1 MVDWSFEEDSGWGIR
16 VVVRKVKGKLENEAC
31 IWCIGGTCDSRS
43 PGKKIVRIVWEGGDT
58 WCGGHHELH
67 QFCLEAVET
76 KSVTAPSGTLRGIIT
91 AWSRF
96 GYHCGEW
103 WKTAL
108 KLHER

>member
-1 MVDWSFEEDSGWGIR
+1 VVDWSFEEDSGWGIR

-76 KSVTAPSGTLRGIIT
+76 KSVTAPVAHFVEALPLGHALGII
-91 AWSRF
+91 AASGGRQ
-96 GYHCGEW
+96 
-103 WKTAL
+103 L
-108 KLHER
+108 